1 MFFYSEY
8 EMEYRIGNNTE
19 VLKNNRVALYVKP
32 HLYSIY
38 TFSASYA

>member
-8 EMEYRIGNNTE
+8 EMEYRIGNNIE

-32 HLYSIY
+32 HLYSIIIY
-38 TFSASYA
+38 F